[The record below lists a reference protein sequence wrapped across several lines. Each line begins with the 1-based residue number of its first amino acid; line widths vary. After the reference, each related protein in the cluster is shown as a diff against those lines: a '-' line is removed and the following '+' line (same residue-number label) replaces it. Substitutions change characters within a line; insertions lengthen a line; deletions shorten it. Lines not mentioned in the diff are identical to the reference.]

1 MKKTSTLFEDAFALL
16 LGALIMFLF
25 LDLHI
30 GANDLKARA
39 FDDAITACEE
49 LIRRDWNCRIMAAP
63 ARLRWEMPT
72 VIPAPGY
79 LQIPIREGSAA

>member
-1 MKKTSTLFEDAFALL
+1 MRINQVWEDALGIA
-16 LGALIMFLF
+16 LGAILMFLF
-25 LDLHI
+25 LHLHI

-72 VIPAPGY
+72 AIPAPGY